1 MRPNISLA
9 STEQNLEQ
17 FLRKKTTAIS
27 WECKKNFFTS
37 QGWEG
42 RMGGKEGWEGNAEGR
57 TQKKYLTFPQH
68 LL

>member
-17 FLRKKTTAIS
+17 FLRKKPY
-27 WECKKNFFTS
+27 CYFRGVQKKIFFAR

-42 RMGGKEGWEGNAEGR
+42 RMGGKEGNVEGR
-57 TQKKYLTFPQH
+57 TQKKHLTFPQH